1 MIKVVTLFLVFI
13 LVLAMFGRLRMPK
26 LPKSLKRKGVQT
38 GVKCKSCGRYSLAG
52 EKCPCGGT
60 GDKT

>member
-1 MIKVVTLFLVFI
+1 MVKVVTLFLVFI

-26 LPKSLKRKGVQT
+26 INNPMKRKGVKA

-52 EKCPCGGT
+52 EKCPCGAK
-60 GDKT
+60 DKS